1 MIHRKEKLNM
11 KWKQLTGAFLAAALV
26 LQSTVV
32 FAGQEEHREDK
43 AVVHTAKDG
52 SVYFIEGNCSD
63 GPVENIEDAARV
75 VDSMTETLGGNE
87 GMQFEPWRTLT
98 DTVDN
103 HYYVFQQMY
112 ADTTVSG
119 GAIKVVT
126 DRDNNMIGLIS
137 SIVTDLPDEQ
147 TAEGITANEA
157 EKVVKQHAKDMGLG
171 DPDILDGWTEKIV
184 LPENRD
190 MDPASE
196 ELEES
201 RFAWVVYSTN
211 PDANVAKGS
220 DLPYMASYVAMDGAF
235 LYSMPT
241 VIPGDEAGTAGYSAS
256 YAFQFMEPAQY
267 SRTIEMSDG
276 TQKDITVTLMRDT
289 RTGMYY
295 LGNIERRIVVADWY
309 EVLYNKGH
317 VMMVASPD
325 NTDWEDND
333 LLALYNYCRAWD
345 YYNEIGWKGG
355 DGLET
360 PMIILKDFCDK
371 DHMPIDNAAYAGH
384 YYGWQVFLASAAN
397 DLSGSLDVLA
407 HEFTHCVTGS
417 VMTFNA
423 YLNDYG
429 AINEAMS
436 DIQGNIC
443 QMMAGDTEDTEWN
456 VAEGSQMG
464 IIRSM
469 SDPHSFNQPEYS
481 WDLYYV
487 PNVKEPTSINDL
499 GGVHTNSSLL
509 NSIAY
514 RLCNDGGMTLEEA
527 RSFWFATDC
536 TMVPGTDYAQLSELL
551 GWVLK
556 NQGLEKYE
564 GALKDALDATKLG
577 KTEMPSTLKE
587 DQAMVTMKLPDNVK
601 FNDGNWVLS
610 VISVNPE
617 KIEDR
622 VMKILA
628 GEGEYATAADEFM
641 DIMMG
646 GIEDT
651 VSGIFSDETEAQP
664 EELAED
670 ARPTLLDWIGAY
682 FGGIA
687 WTGTG
692 AAGEDGTTIHMVCE
706 PGYTIPI
713 LMRMEMS
720 SDSEIPVSVG
730 GAVYVFGKWFDLGV
744 IAQKMIQLST
754 LDMTQE
760 SAVQEFLESFE
771 GDINFEDFGKILSLF
786 DKPVF
791 TEIKEGETC
800 EISADGLNDVEIMD
814 QELLDY
820 LSSAVGSAMDPEL
833 DQELGQETDQV
844 LDTETDQELDQETD
858 QETDQELDQELVQAI
873 VEAMEQANVEAETS
887 ADA

>member
-32 FAGQEEHREDK
+32 FAGQEEHRENK
-43 AVVHTAKDG
+43 PVVHTAKDG

-75 VDSMTETLGGNE
+75 VDSMTDALGGNE

-147 TAEGITANEA
+147 TAEGITPGEA
-157 EKVVKQHAKDMGLG
+157 EKVVKQHAKDMGLE
-171 DPDILDGWTEKIV
+171 DPDILE
-184 LPENRD
+184 
-190 MDPASE
+190 
-196 ELEES
+196 
-201 RFAWVVYSTN
+201 WVVYSTN

-220 DLPYMASYVAMDGAF
+220 DLPYMASYVGMDGTF

-256 YAFQFMEPAQY
+256 YAFQFMEPVDY

-295 LGNIERRIVVADWY
+295 LGNIDRRIVVADCY
-309 EVLYNKGH
+309 EFLYNKGN
-317 VMMVASPD
+317 VMMVASQD

-345 YYNEIGWKGG
+345 YYSEIGWKGG

-456 VAEGSQMG
+456 LAEGSQMG

-514 RLCNDGGMTLEEA
+514 RLCNDGGMTLDEA
-527 RSFWFATDC
+527 RGFWFATDC

-564 GALKDALDATKLG
+564 GALKEALDATKLG
-577 KTEMPSTLKE
+577 NTEMPSTLKE
-587 DQAMVTMKLPDNVK
+587 GQAMVTMKLPDNVK

-641 DIMMG
+641 DIVMG
-646 GIEDT
+646 DIEDT

-664 EELAED
+664 EEQEELAED
-670 ARPTLLDWIGAY
+670 TRPTLLDWIGTY
-682 FGGIA
+682 FGEIA
-687 WTGTG
+687 WSGIG

-706 PGYTIPI
+706 PGYTIPL

-720 SDSEIPVSVG
+720 SDSEVPVSLG
-730 GAVYVFGKWFDLGV
+730 GAVYVFGQWFDLGE
-744 IAQKMIQLST
+744 IAQKMIQLSA

-760 SAVQEFLESFE
+760 SAVQEFLDSIE
-771 GDINFEDFGKILSLF
+771 GDINFEDFGQILSLF

-791 TEIKEGETC
+791 TEIKEGENC

-820 LSSAVGSAMDPEL
+820 LSSAVVSAMDQEL
-833 DQELGQETDQV
+833 DQEMSQE
-844 LDTETDQELDQETD
+844 LDPETDQELDQEI
-858 QETDQELDQELVQAI
+858 DQELVKAI
-873 VEAMEQANVEAETS
+873 QEAMEKASAEAETS

>member
-32 FAGQEEHREDK
+32 FAGQEEHRENK
-43 AVVHTAKDG
+43 PVVHTAKDG

-75 VDSMTETLGGNE
+75 VDSMTDALGGNE

-112 ADTTVSG
+112 ADTT
-119 GAIKVVT
+119 
-126 DRDNNMIGLIS
+126 
-137 SIVTDLPDEQ
+137 LPDEQ
-147 TAEGITANEA
+147 TAEGITPGEA
-157 EKVVKQHAKDMGLG
+157 EKVVKQHAKDMGLE

-220 DLPYMASYVAMDGAF
+220 DLPYMASYVGMDGTF

-256 YAFQFMEPAQY
+256 YAFQFMEPVDY

-295 LGNIERRIVVADWY
+295 LGNIDRRIVVADCY
-309 EVLYNKGH
+309 EFLYNKGN
-317 VMMVASPD
+317 VMMVASQD

-345 YYNEIGWKGG
+345 YYSEIGWKGG

-456 VAEGSQMG
+456 LAEGSQMG

-514 RLCNDGGMTLEEA
+514 RLCNDGGMTLDEA
-527 RSFWFATDC
+527 RGFWFATDC

-564 GALKDALDATKLG
+564 GALKEALDATKLG
-577 KTEMPSTLKE
+577 NTEMPSTLKE
-587 DQAMVTMKLPDNVK
+587 GQAMVTMKLPDNVK

-641 DIMMG
+641 DIVMG
-646 GIEDT
+646 DIEDT

-664 EELAED
+664 EEQEELAED
-670 ARPTLLDWIGAY
+670 TRPTLLDWIGTY
-682 FGGIA
+682 FGEIA
-687 WTGTG
+687 WSGIG

-706 PGYTIPI
+706 PGYTIPL

-720 SDSEIPVSVG
+720 SDSEVPVSLG
-730 GAVYVFGKWFDLGV
+730 GAVYVFGQWFDLGE
-744 IAQKMIQLST
+744 IAQKMIQLSA

-760 SAVQEFLESFE
+760 SAVQEFLDSIE
-771 GDINFEDFGKILSLF
+771 GDINFEDFGQILSLF

-791 TEIKEGETC
+791 TEIKEGENC

-820 LSSAVGSAMDPEL
+820 LSSAVVSAMDQEL
-833 DQELGQETDQV
+833 DQEMSQE
-844 LDTETDQELDQETD
+844 LDPETDQELDQEI
-858 QETDQELDQELVQAI
+858 DQELVKAI
-873 VEAMEQANVEAETS
+873 QEAMEKASAEAETS

>member
-1 MIHRKEKLNM
+1 M
-11 KWKQLTGAFLAAALV
+11 
-26 LQSTVV
+26 
-32 FAGQEEHREDK
+32 
-43 AVVHTAKDG
+43 
-52 SVYFIEGNCSD
+52 
-63 GPVENIEDAARV
+63 
-75 VDSMTETLGGNE
+75 
-87 GMQFEPWRTLT
+87 
-98 DTVDN
+98 
-103 HYYVFQQMY
+103 
-112 ADTTVSG
+112 
-119 GAIKVVT
+119 
-126 DRDNNMIGLIS
+126 
-137 SIVTDLPDEQ
+137 
-147 TAEGITANEA
+147 
-157 EKVVKQHAKDMGLG
+157 
-171 DPDILDGWTEKIV
+171 
-184 LPENRD
+184 
-190 MDPASE
+190 
-196 ELEES
+196 
-201 RFAWVVYSTN
+201 
-211 PDANVAKGS
+211 
-220 DLPYMASYVAMDGAF
+220 
-235 LYSMPT
+235 
-241 VIPGDEAGTAGYSAS
+241 
-256 YAFQFMEPAQY
+256 
-267 SRTIEMSDG
+267 
-276 TQKDITVTLMRDT
+276 
-289 RTGMYY
+289 
-295 LGNIERRIVVADWY
+295 
-309 EVLYNKGH
+309 
-317 VMMVASPD
+317 
-325 NTDWEDND
+325 
-333 LLALYNYCRAWD
+333 
-345 YYNEIGWKGG
+345 
-355 DGLET
+355 
-360 PMIILKDFCDK
+360 
-371 DHMPIDNAAYAGH
+371 
-384 YYGWQVFLASAAN
+384 FLASAAN

-456 VAEGSQMG
+456 LAEGSQMG

-514 RLCNDGGMTLEEA
+514 RLCNDGGMTLDEA
-527 RSFWFATDC
+527 RGFWFATDC

-564 GALKDALDATKLG
+564 GALKEALDATKLG
-577 KTEMPSTLKE
+577 NTEMPSTLKE
-587 DQAMVTMKLPDNVK
+587 GQAMVTMKLPDNVK

-641 DIMMG
+641 DIVMG
-646 GIEDT
+646 DIEDT

-664 EELAED
+664 EEQEALAED
-670 ARPTLLDWIGAY
+670 TRPTLLDWIGTY
-682 FGGIA
+682 FGEIA
-687 WTGTG
+687 WSGIG

-706 PGYTIPI
+706 PGYTIPL

-720 SDSEIPVSVG
+720 SDSEVPVSLG
-730 GAVYVFGKWFDLGV
+730 GAVYVFGQWFDLGE
-744 IAQKMIQLST
+744 IAQKMIQLSA

-760 SAVQEFLESFE
+760 SAVQEFLDSIE
-771 GDINFEDFGKILSLF
+771 GDINFEDFGQRLSLF

-791 TEIKEGETC
+791 TEIKEGENC

-820 LSSAVGSAMDPEL
+820 LSSAVVSAMDQEL
-833 DQELGQETDQV
+833 DQEMSQE
-844 LDTETDQELDQETD
+844 LDPETDQELDEETD
-858 QETDQELDQELVQAI
+858 QEIDQELVKAI
-873 VEAMEQANVEAETS
+873 QEAMEKASAEAETS